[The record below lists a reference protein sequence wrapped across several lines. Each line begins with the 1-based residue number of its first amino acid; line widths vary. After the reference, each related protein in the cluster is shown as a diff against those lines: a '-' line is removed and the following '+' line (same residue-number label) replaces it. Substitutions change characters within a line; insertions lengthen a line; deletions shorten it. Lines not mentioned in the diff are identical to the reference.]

1 MATGGHA
8 PGTAQLAATAST
20 RSTPDAGSNTVSS
33 PVSTSIA
40 VSRNARRG
48 HRCDGNRAAI
58 TRRRTGAG
66 TVSVA
71 SATAPMRRN
80 CWRVLSSE
88 SSYGSARAVRNSSVM
103 ASTSTPESIS
113 GEEAATCRSNSAS
126 RVWPLHSWA
135 ATAEPADVPTSTSD
149 SVSSRAAAG
158 DSSAMPRRTPVS
170 QAIPAIPPPASTR
183 ARLVVTSNHSAK
195 RPQPARRVSGSACW
209 ESRTGVLSSSR
220 RSSRRG
226 GSGST
231 RRRVT
236 RSPAST

>member
-33 PVSTSIA
+33 PLSTSIA

-48 HRCDGNRAAI
+48 HRCDGI

-149 SVSSRAAAG
+149 SVSSRATAG

-195 RPQPARRVSGSACW
+195 RPQPVRRVSGSACW
-209 ESRTGVLSSSR
+209 ESRTGVLRSSR
-220 RSSRRG
+220 RSRAPG
-226 GSGST
+226 GG
-231 RRRVT
+231 
-236 RSPAST
+236 

>member
-149 SVSSRAAAG
+149 SVSSAPRPATRPQCPAEHLSPRRFRRSRRRRAPGRVWLSRRNTLPNGLSRPAGCRAVRAGSPAPVCSARRGAAAAG
-158 DSSAMPRRTPVS
+158 AG
-170 QAIPAIPPPASTR
+170 R
-183 ARLVVTSNHSAK
+183 AA
-195 RPQPARRVSGSACW
+195 P
-209 ESRTGVLSSSR
+209 
-220 RSSRRG
+220 G
-226 GSGST
+226 GG
-231 RRRVT
+231 
-236 RSPAST
+236 